1 MSFNSIPK
9 YLGVFILLMVV
20 LLSQNLIAQQKV
32 WNLEECITY
41 ALENNIQVQQNEISQ
56 EIANENLKGSIYGVL
71 PSLNG
76 FASNVYNFG
85 QTIDPFTNSFA
96 TSQVR
101 SNSFSLSSSFT
112 VFDGFQNIN
121 SIKRDQAL
129 LEASKYDLDRIKNDI
144 SLNIVN
150 AYLQILFNQ
159 ELLKNADNQLRVTS
173 IQIDR
178 IDKQVEAG
186 SLPEGALR
194 DIEAQYSTEEL
205 QKINAQ
211 NQLGL
216 SQLNL
221 AQLLRLENADDF
233 DIVYPDLSSFQG
245 VADLLSTSALY
256 STAVELMPE
265 VKSAEYNLYSAE
277 ISKRLSRGSY
287 MPTLTLRGSIGTGF
301 SGASRE
307 VTGFN
312 NLGFFPNG
320 DITTSGDTVLS
331 FFRSAITQDKQFGD
345 QLQGN
350 FNKSVGLNL
359 NIPLFNGMAV
369 RTNVQRAKLQLQSA
383 ELNLENTKLVLRQ
396 NIESAHNDAVAALKR
411 YRAAEK
417 SLSALKTS
425 FKYTQERFNVGL
437 LNSFEFNTEKNR
449 LNNAES
455 ELLQAKFNYIFS
467 TKVLDF
473 YQGKPITFSN

>member
-1 MSFNSIPK
+1 MNFTTVPK
-9 YLGVFILLMVV
+9 LLGVFILMVFV
-20 LLSQNLIAQQKV
+20 ASEQSLLAQQKV
-32 WNLEECITY
+32 WNLEECISY

-56 EIANENLKGSIYGVL
+56 EIANENLKGSKYRVL
-71 PSLNG
+71 PTLNG
-76 FASNVYNFG
+76 FASHVYNFG

-129 LEASKYDLDRIKNDI
+129 LEASKFDLERIKNDI

-159 ELLKNADNQLRVTS
+159 ELLKNTENQLSVTS

-178 IDKQVEAG
+178 IDKQVKTG

-194 DIEAQYSTEEL
+194 DIEAQYATEEL

-216 SQLNL
+216 SLLNL

-256 STAVELMPE
+256 ATAVEIMPE

-277 ISKRLSRGSY
+277 MSKRLSRGGY
-287 MPTLTLRGSIGTGF
+287 MPTLTLRGSIGTGY
-301 SGASRE
+301 SGANRE
-307 VTGFN
+307 LVGFN

-320 DITTSGDTVLS
+320 EITTGGDTVLS
-331 FFRSAITQDKQFGD
+331 FMRSTITRNKNFGD
-345 QLQGN
+345 QLVEN
-350 FNKSVGLNL
+350 RNHSVGFNL

-369 RTNVQRAKLQLQSA
+369 RTSVQRAKLQLQSA
-383 ELNLENTKLVLRQ
+383 ELNLENAKLVLRQ

-417 SLSALKTS
+417 SVDALNTS
-425 FKYTQERFNVGL
+425 FKYTQERYNVGL